1 MRQSSTIGR
10 RSPDVKTGRPKLEI
24 DLRAVEKAAA
34 IGCTQEE
41 IGFLVGCS
49 DRTLQKREDCRE
61 AIARGSASMK
71 TSLRRLQWKKAS
83 EGNVAMLIWLGKQI
97 LGQKERVEETI
108 REEVVEIERISPK
121 TSA

>member
-1 MRQSSTIGR
+1 M
-10 RSPDVKTGRPKLEI
+10 KTGRPKLEI

-49 DRTLQKREDCRE
+49 DRTLQKRDDCRE

-121 TSA
+121 STA

>member
-1 MRQSSTIGR
+1 M
-10 RSPDVKTGRPKLEI
+10 KTGRPKLEI
-24 DLRAVEKAAA
+24 DLRAVEKAAS

-121 TSA
+121 TTTA

>member
-1 MRQSSTIGR
+1 M
-10 RSPDVKTGRPKLEI
+10 GRPKLI
-24 DLRAVEKAAA
+24 LDLRQIEAAAA

-49 DRTLQKREDCRE
+49 DRTLQKRADCRE
-61 AIARGSASMK
+61 AMSKGSARMR
-71 TSLRRLQWKKAS
+71 TSLRRLQWKKAN

-108 REEVVEIERISPK
+108 REEVVEIERIAPK
-121 TSA
+121 STA

>member
-1 MRQSSTIGR
+1 M
-10 RSPDVKTGRPKLEI
+10 KTGRPKLDL
-24 DLRAVEKAAA
+24 DLRAIEKAAA

-61 AIARGSASMK
+61 AMARGSASMK
-71 TSLRRLQWKKAS
+71 TSLRRLQWKKAN

-97 LGQKERVEETI
+97 LGQKDRVEETV
-108 REEVVEIERISPK
+108 REEVVEIERIARSRPREGENPRDRVRPP
-121 TSA
+121 

>member
-1 MRQSSTIGR
+1 
-10 RSPDVKTGRPKLEI
+10 VGRPRLEL
-24 DLRAVEKAAA
+24 DLRQIEAAAA

-49 DRTLQKREDCRE
+49 DRTLQKRADCRG
-61 AIARGSASMK
+61 AIAKGSAKMR

-121 TSA
+121 TATA

>member
-1 MRQSSTIGR
+1 
-10 RSPDVKTGRPKLEI
+10 
-24 DLRAVEKAAA
+24 
-34 IGCTQEE
+34 
-41 IGFLVGCS
+41 
-49 DRTLQKREDCRE
+49 
-61 AIARGSASMK
+61 MK